1 MENATKALLMAA
13 GVLIGI
19 VILALGVYLYLSI
32 GGYVKT
38 SQEEINN
45 QSLAKFNIQFYNYTS
60 EKNTLFS
67 FQDVVSIANVAYE
80 NNSQKELLNEE
91 KASAGTDYVEVLVFG
106 VMEPGSRFE
115 SSKVHLEKIVG
126 NSKNLSDWLS
136 ANYAT
141 NYTCE
146 EQEITLNS
154 AKRVNRIVFRKN
166 E

>member
-1 MENATKALLMAA
+1 
-13 GVLIGI
+13 
-19 VILALGVYLYLSI
+19 
-32 GGYVKT
+32 
-38 SQEEINN
+38 
-45 QSLAKFNIQFYNYTS
+45 
-60 EKNTLFS
+60 
-67 FQDVVSIANVAYE
+67 
-80 NNSQKELLNEE
+80 
-91 KASAGTDYVEVLVFG
+91 
-106 VMEPGSRFE
+106 MEPGSRFE